1 MQSLTKKIIKNIQQG
16 TFWTKA
22 PKALKN
28 RIIKEIT
35 ASNLIYFFDKGRVLT
50 KNYQKGIKTIN
61 SNHVKSGNYY
71 LDSRVPIT
79 EKSIV
84 YSIGIL
90 NDISFD
96 LCLQKKYGCKI
107 FMYDPTPLSK
117 KFMQKH
123 KRNELLIYSP
133 IGVWTKNTTLK
144 FFEPKHGGSFSVV
157 EGYDSDKYFRAKCCT
172 MQSIMKKNNHK
183 KISVFKADIEGAA
196 LPVLNQMI
204 LNKIYPDQ
212 IIVEFERPKKEM
224 PKIIAFFK
232 DVSFLRS
239 KMKEIGYEEYL
250 LPRNKAKYFAL
261 EMLFVKKN
269 KINYE

>member
-28 RIIKEIT
+28 RIVKEIT
-35 ASNLIYFFDKGRVLT
+35 ASNLIYLFDKGRVLT
-50 KNYQKGIKTIN
+50 KNYQKGIKKIN

-96 LCLQKKYGCKI
+96 LYLQKKYGCKI
-107 FMYDPTPLSK
+107 FMYDPTPISQ
-117 KFMQKH
+117 KFMLQH

-133 IGVWTKNTTLK
+133 VGVWTKNTTLK
-144 FFEPKHGGSFSVV
+144 FFEPKRGGSFSVV
-157 EGYDSDKYFRAKCCT
+157 EGDDSNKYFLTK
-172 MQSIMKKNNHK
+172 
-183 KISVFKADIEGAA
+183 
-196 LPVLNQMI
+196 
-204 LNKIYPDQ
+204 
-212 IIVEFERPKKEM
+212 
-224 PKIIAFFK
+224 
-232 DVSFLRS
+232 
-239 KMKEIGYEEYL
+239 GYD
-250 LPRNKAKYFAL
+250 
-261 EMLFVKKN
+261 
-269 KINYE
+269 